1 MLAILHEM
9 AKLQRQD
16 AGSTPIA
23 FDDGSRPDFRFQ
35 MELIPQHP
43 MTLDMAVKA
52 LQIISN
58 IVLDSEVRG
67 FVALVVCQQI
77 ARGRFRTWL
86 LDPESEN
93 KALP

>member
-1 MLAILHEM
+1 MLSILHER
-9 AKLQRQD
+9 AKLQTQD
-16 AGSTPIA
+16 IRSIPIA
-23 FDDGSRPDFRFQ
+23 FDDVSRPYFRFQ
-35 MELIPQHP
+35 MELVPQHP

-58 IVLDSEVRG
+58 IVLDSEVRD
-67 FVALVVCQQI
+67 FVALVACQEL

-86 LDPESEN
+86 LDPESES